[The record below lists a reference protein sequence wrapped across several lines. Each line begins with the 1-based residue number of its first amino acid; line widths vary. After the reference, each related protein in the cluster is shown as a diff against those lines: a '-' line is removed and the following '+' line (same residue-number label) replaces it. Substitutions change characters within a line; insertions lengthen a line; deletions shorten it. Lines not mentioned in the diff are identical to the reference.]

1 MREAGGSGNWTEEK
15 EEKGLVYQPGGDS
28 AALGHAAGDAKGK
41 NPWGEGAKNE
51 P

>member
-1 MREAGGSGNWTEEK
+1 MGTGRKEK
-15 EEKGLVYQPGGDS
+15 EKKGLVYQPGGDS

-41 NPWGEGAKNE
+41 NPWSEGAKNE